1 VDLRVNRDT
10 TLKLAKLEYG
20 WQSDVMVTP
29 TKIDTVFAAG
39 EIESG
44 RTLYEALVF
53 DDASPLP
60 PEERVQLVD
69 GLADIFEY
77 KLDFTREIQPGDKYR
92 IVYEREARP
101 DNTARGRRI
110 LAAEIVNDGH
120 AYNAIWYDNGSTI
133 RAYYDSNGHPLKAGF
148 SRYPVPF
155 RGITSRFAASR
166 YHPILGI
173 YRAHMGNDLG
183 ARAGTQVLA
192 SANGVVVRAG
202 WNGGYGNMI
211 EIRHANGYTTRYA
224 HLKGFARGIRAGSRV
239 SQKQLIGYV
248 GMTGL
253 ATAPH
258 LHYELRYNG
267 RAIDATRV
275 RLPDGESLG
284 RTQLALFRQIARA
297 RESLLDRAGET
308 MIAHSSGK
316 DANQRAGL

>member
-1 VDLRVNRDT
+1 
-10 TLKLAKLEYG
+10 
-20 WQSDVMVTP
+20 
-29 TKIDTVFAAG
+29 
-39 EIESG
+39 
-44 RTLYEALVF
+44 
-53 DDASPLP
+53 
-60 PEERVQLVD
+60 
-69 GLADIFEY
+69 
-77 KLDFTREIQPGDKYR
+77 
-92 IVYEREARP
+92 
-101 DNTARGRRI
+101 
-110 LAAEIVNDGH
+110 
-120 AYNAIWYDNGSTI
+120 
-133 RAYYDSNGHPLKAGF
+133 
-148 SRYPVPF
+148 
-155 RGITSRFAASR
+155 
-166 YHPILGI
+166 
-173 YRAHMGNDLG
+173 MGNDLG